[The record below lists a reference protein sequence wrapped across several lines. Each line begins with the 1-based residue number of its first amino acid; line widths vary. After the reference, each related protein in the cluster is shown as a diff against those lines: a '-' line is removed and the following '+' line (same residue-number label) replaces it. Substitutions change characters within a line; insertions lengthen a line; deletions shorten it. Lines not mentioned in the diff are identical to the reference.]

1 MNAVEIYKASYT
13 DWFKKEVKEEEGIL
27 AAILMNSS
35 NPPSLRIPSIADVRD
50 SYFCQAE
57 VFQSKV
63 VIISP
68 NTPINSFRQPST
80 PSLFHCSVSG
90 LDLKGRLFFL
100 SLGNLEVLVGLK
112 RLCLQ
117 VRKNTFCIHT
127 QKKKKHKRVRLNP
140 LKMWPYIFLLYFP
153 EFLMRT
159 DFCWCAAHWNSTL
172 EFGSSTWKRFEMQR
186 GARPLTRIPLPVF
199 TQEEE
204 KMYCGINHWIT
215 KWIRL
220 QTGGWWRGFIH
231 WNTNS
236 ESQASKKKKK
246 V

>member
-68 NTPINSFRQPST
+68 NAPINSFRQPST

-127 QKKKKHKRVRLNP
+127 QKKKKTQEGQAESFENVALHLFTLFSWIFDEDRFLLMCCP
-140 LKMWPYIFLLYFP
+140 LK
-153 EFLMRT
+153 
-159 DFCWCAAHWNSTL
+159 
-172 EFGSSTWKRFEMQR
+172 
-186 GARPLTRIPLPVF
+186 
-199 TQEEE
+199 
-204 KMYCGINHWIT
+204 
-215 KWIRL
+215 
-220 QTGGWWRGFIH
+220 
-231 WNTNS
+231 
-236 ESQASKKKKK
+236 
-246 V
+246 

>member
-1 MNAVEIYKASYT
+1 M
-13 DWFKKEVKEEEGIL
+13 
-27 AAILMNSS
+27 
-35 NPPSLRIPSIADVRD
+35 RD

-90 LDLKGRLFFL
+90 LDLKGRLFFFKPWQFGGSSWL
-100 SLGNLEVLVGLK
+100 KETVLAGAKKYILH
-112 RLCLQ
+112 
-117 VRKNTFCIHT
+117 THT
-127 QKKKKHKRVRLNP
+127 QKKKHKRVRLNP

-204 KMYCGINHWIT
+204 KMFCGINHWIT

-236 ESQASKKKKK
+236 ESQASKKKKRCNSYVLHLDK
-246 V
+246 HFTV